1 MGPLDALWHL
11 LGLFMP
17 ALATGLMAASAAKAL
32 WRREL
37 KGVSWRRLVAW
48 PSAAGSIVLLA
59 GLVLL
64 GRDGRMLSYGAM
76 VVASALALWW
86 VGFLSPRR

>member
-17 ALATGLMAASAAKAL
+17 ALATGLIAAGAAKGL

-37 KGVSWRRLVAW
+37 KPVSWRRLVAW
-48 PSAAGSIVLLA
+48 ASAAGSIALLA

-86 VGFLSPRR
+86 AGFLSPRR